1 MAILTPILKLILQ
14 LLVPMAVKEIF
25 ERLQEGKELNDWKKA
40 EKAKLEA
47 AAAKYK
53 EELKKAGDDEQAQK
67 DAFDKL
73 MHSSR

>member
-1 MAILTPILKLILQ
+1 MAFLTPLIKIILQ
-14 LLVPMAVKEIF
+14 LLVPMAVKEVF
-25 ERLQEGKELNDWKKA
+25 ERLQEGKELNDWKNA
-40 EKAKLEA
+40 ERAKLEE

-53 EELKKAGDDEQAQK
+53 EELKKAGNDEQAQK